1 MTAQGVVPLAEIV
14 RSGFT
19 EGWHDGRLVAL
30 AADGSVEFAYGDVEA
45 VMMPRSSNKP
55 MQAVAMLENGLDL
68 TGELL
73 ALAAAS
79 HAGEPFHLEGARKI
93 LADAG
98 LDEQMLACPP
108 DWPLT
113 EQAKLAMVRAGGE
126 KQRITMNCSG
136 KHAAMLATC
145 VVNHWPTTDY
155 LAPDHP
161 MQRAAR
167 AAVERLSGE
176 QIHHDAVDGCGAPLY
191 GISLVGLARAFRA
204 AVLAGP
210 ATPERRVADAMR
222 AHPEYVSG
230 TDRLDTDLMAGV
242 PGLLAKG
249 GAEGVQ
255 AVALSDGRA
264 IAIKVGD
271 GDHDRRAVGP
281 VLVAALRRFG
291 VEARV
296 LDRYAESPLLGG
308 GRPVGAVRSLI

>member
-1 MTAQGVVPLAEIV
+1 MTAEGVVPLAEIV

-30 AADGSVEFAYGDVEA
+30 EADGTVAFAYGDVEA

-55 MQAVAMLENGLDL
+55 MQAVAMLESGLDL
-68 TGELL
+68 AGELL
-73 ALAAAS
+73 ALASGS
-79 HAGEPFHLEGARKI
+79 HAGEPFHLEGVRKI
-93 LADAG
+93 LAGVG
-98 LDEQMLACPP
+98 LDEQMLACPA
-108 DWPLT
+108 DWPLA
-113 EQAKLAMVRAGGE
+113 EQAKLALVRAGGD

-145 VVNHWPTTDY
+145 VINHWPTTDY

-161 MQRAAR
+161 MQRASR

-176 QIHHDAVDGCGAPLY
+176 LVRHDAVDGCGAPLY
-191 GISLVGLARAFRA
+191 GISLVGLARAFRT
-204 AVLAGP
+204 AVLAAP
-210 ATPERRVADAMR
+210 AAPERRVADAMR

-255 AVALSDGRA
+255 AVALPDGRA
-264 IAIKVGD
+264 IALKVGD
-271 GDHDRRAVGP
+271 GDLERRAVGP
-281 VLVAALRRFG
+281 VLVAALRRLG
-291 VEARV
+291 VEAAV
-296 LDRYAESPLLGG
+296 LSRYAESPLLGG
-308 GRPVGAVRSLI
+308 GHPVGAVRSLI

>member
-1 MTAQGVVPLAEIV
+1 MTAEGVVPLAEIV

-30 AADGSVEFAYGDVEA
+30 DADGSVAFAYGDVDA

-79 HAGEPFHLEGARKI
+79 HAGEPFHLEGVRKI
-93 LADAG
+93 LAGAG
-98 LDEQMLACPP
+98 LAEQQLACPP
-108 DWPLT
+108 DWPLA
-113 EQAKLAMVRAGGE
+113 EQAKLALVRAGGD
-126 KQRITMNCSG
+126 KQRVTMNCSG

-145 VVNHWPTTDY
+145 VINHWPTVDY

-161 MQRAAR
+161 MQRASR

-176 QIHHDAVDGCGAPLY
+176 PVRHDAVDGCGAPLY
-191 GISLVGLARAFRA
+191 GISLVGLARAFRT

-230 TDRLDTDLMAGV
+230 TDRMDTDLMAGI

-255 AVALSDGRA
+255 AVALPDGRA
-264 IAIKVGD
+264 VALKVGD
-271 GDHDRRAVGP
+271 GDLERRAVGP
-281 VLVAALRRFG
+281 VLVAALRRLG
-291 VEARV
+291 VEAAV
-296 LDRYAESPLLGG
+296 LNRYADSPLLGG
-308 GRPVGAVRSLI
+308 GHPVGAVRSLI

>member
-79 HAGEPFHLEGARKI
+79 HAGEPFHLEGVRKI
-93 LADAG
+93 LAGAG
-98 LDEQMLACPP
+98 LDEQALACPA
-108 DWPLT
+108 DWPLA
-113 EQAKLAMVRAGGE
+113 EQAKLAMVRAGGDR
-126 KQRITMNCSG
+126 QRVTMNCSG

-145 VVNHWPTTDY
+145 VVNHWPITDY

-161 MQRAAR
+161 MQRASR

-176 QIHHDAVDGCGAPLY
+176 PVRHDAVDGCGAPLY

-204 AVLAGP
+204 CVLAAP

-230 TDRLDTDLMAGV
+230 TDRIDTDLMAGV

-255 AVALSDGRA
+255 AVALPDGRA
-264 IAIKVGD
+264 IAVKVGD
-271 GDHDRRAVGP
+271 GDHERRAVGP
-281 VLVAALRRFG
+281 VLVAALRRLG
-291 VEARV
+291 VEAPV
-296 LDRYAESPLLGG
+296 LSRYAESPLLGG
-308 GRPVGAVRSLI
+308 GHPVGAVRSVI